1 MRKLLLVALPV
12 GLAVL
17 AGIYLFER
25 SRAQAEAA
33 EARLERA
40 RLKRDFAERAQAAR
54 ALPPER
60 LPEWQ
65 AEVAALSRWYFDEL
79 GAIRNRHPGEPP
91 RPTAAEAAE
100 QEKRGK
106 PKPEER
112 AAIAD
117 FQAYADGRLALLRE
131 GRYAPVASAFA
142 EGLRLDL
149 AAVEPGPAPGAEAAP
164 PTPPSPRGGG
174 VQGLRVDFALWG
186 APRYLARERAGDRT
200 VTRNVVPVAFKRL
213 AVRFLDA
220 SGKLYGE
227 MTGAGEPYQK
237 LADPERFVDD
247 FPPGVLF
254 GTWWVE
260 LFPREAA
267 FAEIELA
274 ADLRAPSG
282 AVRPAT
288 FVARVPV
295 PEAWKLPPGATF
307 QAEVREAES
316 AR

>member
-1 MRKLLLVALPV
+1 MRKLLAVALPV
-12 GLAVL
+12 GLAVV
-17 AGIYLFER
+17 AGIVLFG
-25 SRAQAEAA
+25 RARDQAEIA

-40 RLKRDFAERAQAAR
+40 RLKRDFTERAQAAR
-54 ALPPER
+54 ALPPDQ
-60 LPEWQ
+60 LAEWQ

-91 RPTAAEAAE
+91 RPTGVEAAE
-100 QEKRGK
+100 DEKKGK
-106 PKPEER
+106 LKTEER
-112 AAIAD
+112 EAIAD
-117 FQAYADGRLALLRE
+117 FQAYAESRLQLLRE

-142 EGLRLDL
+142 DGLRLDL
-149 AAVEPGPAPGAEAAP
+149 VTVEPGPAPGAGP
-164 PTPPSPRGGG
+164 
-174 VQGLRVDFALWG
+174 GLRVDFALWG
-186 APRYLARERAGDRT
+186 APRYVARERAGDRT

-213 AVRFLDA
+213 AVRFLEA

-267 FAEIELA
+267 SAELELA
-274 ADLRAPSG
+274 VDVRAPSG

-288 FVARVPV
+288 FQARLPV

-307 QAEVREAES
+307 QAEVREAEP

>member
-1 MRKLLLVALPV
+1 MRKLLVVALPV

-17 AGIYLFER
+17 AGILLFTR
-25 SRAQAEAA
+25 SRAQAELA

-40 RLKRDFAERAQAAR
+40 RLKRDFSERAQAAR
-54 ALPPER
+54 ALPADR

-79 GAIRNRHPGEPP
+79 GAIRNRHPGEPA
-91 RPTAAEAAE
+91 RPSGVEAAE
-100 QEKRGK
+100 QEKKGK
-106 PKPEER
+106 LKAEER
-112 AAIAD
+112 EAIAD
-117 FQAYADGRLALLRE
+117 FQAYAESRLQLLRE
-131 GRYAPVASAFA
+131 ARYAPVSSAFA

-149 AAVEPGPAPGAEAAP
+149 VAVEPGPAPNA
-164 PTPPSPRGGG
+164 GGPA
-174 VQGLRVDFALWG
+174 LRVDFALWG
-186 APRYLARERAGDRT
+186 APRYLARERSGDKT

-213 AVRFLDA
+213 AVRFLDGG
-220 SGKLYGE
+220 GKLYGE
-227 MTGAGEPYQK
+227 MTGGGEPYQK
-237 LADPERFVDD
+237 LVDPERFVDD

-267 FAEIELA
+267 TAELELA
-274 ADLRAPSG
+274 VDLRAPSG

-288 FVARVPV
+288 FLARVPV

-307 QAEVREAES
+307 QAEVREAAEP